1 MVRKKSAPRDESNI
15 THMSFEAPTEL
26 RNAFKAK
33 AASQGKSVKEV
44 IVAFMEEYVKSKK

>member
-1 MVRKKSAPRDESNI
+1 MSRKKTPSKQEGNI